1 MKANEEVSTSK
12 TDLKKSQDRLKHAQG
27 EIKKKQAELKK
38 TESAYNKDKV
48 KRNDSLKFQ
57 YQSIYCVRQGEAVQA
72 IIVNNSF
79 HTSECAVF
87 LPQVLVDNLNT
98 STVNLETEMNRL
110 GVDEATVESLGQ
122 EKRDLQNQI
131 RGLSD
136 NAENI
141 YHRFPDLQF
150 RYTRPSANFDDSQV
164 KGLVAKV

>member
-79 HTSECAVF
+79 HTSECAVILPCIF
-87 LPQVLVDNLNT
+87 LQVLVDNLT
-98 STVNLETEMNRL
+98 IEGSEFENR
-110 GVDEATVESLGQ
+110 
-122 EKRDLQNQI
+122 
-131 RGLSD
+131 
-136 NAENI
+136 
-141 YHRFPDLQF
+141 
-150 RYTRPSANFDDSQV
+150 
-164 KGLVAKV
+164 